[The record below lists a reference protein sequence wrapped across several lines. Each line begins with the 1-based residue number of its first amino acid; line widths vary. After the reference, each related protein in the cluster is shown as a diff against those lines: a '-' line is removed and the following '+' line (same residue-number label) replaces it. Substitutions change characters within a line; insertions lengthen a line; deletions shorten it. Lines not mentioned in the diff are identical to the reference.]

1 MSIFTALK
9 LSLKNLITK
18 KGRTIITSFAGSIG
32 IIGIGLILSVSN
44 GTTGYINTVQEESLS
59 SYPLTIRSTD
69 TDILSLF
76 NSMSQTRES
85 DTKHEEAKVF
95 EKSILYNILD
105 GFVNSSSSENDL
117 KSFKTYI
124 DAEIA
129 KEDSNLNKAVKGVG
143 YHYGLDI
150 PIYTRNTNGDI
161 LESNMSKLVNSI
173 FAQYASGIGS
183 TTASGNDSNSLI
195 TSLLES
201 TNSLTLWEEMLPG
214 LNGDPVSEYVK
225 NQYDV
230 VYGTWPSKYN
240 DIVVVLND
248 NNEIIDTALYSL
260 GLKDQKD
267 ITTIIA
273 AVLDP
278 NAKMPELNKFEMSFE
293 DICKKEY
300 KTLLPGDCF
309 TYNEQTKTYID
320 TRSTKEGLDFLYA
333 HNGTNLNITGVI
345 KPKQGVTSPM
355 LAGTIGYT
363 SLLTK
368 KIIEGATNSTSV
380 KAQIESK
387 NIDIFNN
394 LPFKENTYSDEEKQN
409 SFKNIVNEGSDK
421 SNSNIYINI
430 KCIMPQDQLD
440 AVVNSQTQGLTAEQ
454 IRNILVQAMKQQ
466 LSVSEEQ
473 LVAYVNDRSDEEIMN
488 LYKQVIITNAK
499 SEYAKNVRS
508 ALEASMTEDQRAAA
522 LKAELPTYTNEQLV
536 LYFDEA
542 LEFSTSSYEKNLIKL
557 GKVDL
562 ANPSSILIYTD
573 SFANKDI
580 IIDEIAKY
588 NDSVEESKK
597 IKYTDIMGVLMSAVN
612 TIINAITYVLIAFV
626 SISLIVSSIMI
637 AIITLISVQ
646 ERTKEIGI
654 LRAIGASKRNV
665 SNMFNAETIAIG
677 FSAGLI
683 GVLICYLLI
692 IPINLVIH
700 ALTGLTTLSA
710 SLPILYALILVLI
723 SMFLTVISGF
733 IPSRSAAKKDPVVA
747 LRTE

>member
-1 MSIFTALK
+1 
-9 LSLKNLITK
+9 
-18 KGRTIITSFAGSIG
+18 
-32 IIGIGLILSVSN
+32 
-44 GTTGYINTVQEESLS
+44 
-59 SYPLTIRSTD
+59 
-69 TDILSLF
+69 
-76 NSMSQTRES
+76 
-85 DTKHEEAKVF
+85 
-95 EKSILYNILD
+95 
-105 GFVNSSSSENDL
+105 
-117 KSFKTYI
+117 
-124 DAEIA
+124 
-129 KEDSNLNKAVKGVG
+129 
-143 YHYGLDI
+143 
-150 PIYTRNTNGDI
+150 
-161 LESNMSKLVNSI
+161 
-173 FAQYASGIGS
+173 
-183 TTASGNDSNSLI
+183 
-195 TSLLES
+195 
-201 TNSLTLWEEMLPG
+201 
-214 LNGDPVSEYVK
+214 
-225 NQYDV
+225 
-230 VYGTWPSKYN
+230 
-240 DIVVVLND
+240 
-248 NNEIIDTALYSL
+248 
-260 GLKDQKD
+260 
-267 ITTIIA
+267 
-273 AVLDP
+273 
-278 NAKMPELNKFEMSFE
+278 
-293 DICKKEY
+293 
-300 KTLLPGDCF
+300 
-309 TYNEQTKTYID
+309 
-320 TRSTKEGLDFLYA
+320 
-333 HNGTNLNITGVI
+333 
-345 KPKQGVTSPM
+345 
-355 LAGTIGYT
+355 
-363 SLLTK
+363 
-368 KIIEGATNSTSV
+368 
-380 KAQIESK
+380 
-387 NIDIFNN
+387 
-394 LPFKENTYSDEEKQN
+394 
-409 SFKNIVNEGSDK
+409 
-421 SNSNIYINI
+421 
-430 KCIMPQDQLD
+430 MPQDQLD